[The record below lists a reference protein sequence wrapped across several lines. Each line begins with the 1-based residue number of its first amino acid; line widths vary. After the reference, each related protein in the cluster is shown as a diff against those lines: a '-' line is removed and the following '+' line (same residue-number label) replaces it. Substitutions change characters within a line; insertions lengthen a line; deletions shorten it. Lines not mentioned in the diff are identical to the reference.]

1 MEQAKNAFTEALKVF
16 FTLSPQDVALRSGA
30 AYREEEGVF
39 VVRYFAREYTV
50 NLAGRVAGPDGSEP
64 PFNDRTLI
72 VQYLC
77 SASGL
82 PPRGRWLSF
91 LELPE
96 GSHHYA
102 PFQTD
107 ATIPLAKRFGRDKE
121 GFSGA
126 ARALG
131 GTPLPLGDA
140 GFSIPAF
147 PRLPLAVVLWE
158 GDEEFEAKT
167 SILFDAVA
175 PASLSTA
182 ALWVLG
188 VEMARKMLSFKP

>member
-1 MEQAKNAFTEALKVF
+1 MNQAKNAYTEAVKKLQ
-16 FTLSPQDVALRSGA
+16 TLSPEDVVLRSGA
-30 AYREEEGVF
+30 ICRKKEGF
-39 VVRYFAREYTV
+39 FLIRYFAREYTV
-50 NLAGRVAGPDGSEP
+50 SLAGRVTGPDGSEP
-64 PFNDRTLI
+64 PFNDRALI

-107 ATIPLAKRFGRDKE
+107 ATIPLARRFGRDRE

-126 ARALG
+126 ARFLG

-147 PRLPLAVVLWE
+147 PRLPLAVILWE

-167 SILFDAVA
+167 NILFDAAA

-188 VEMARKMLSFKP
+188 VEMARKMLGYRP